1 MKIMKLNT
9 TLYENHH
16 THYLMQERGI
26 KRPNEKIEDVFRR
39 VIVSLVHEDLQ
50 LDNTCTIDAGFLEQ
64 LLFFT
69 NKKIIVYGT
78 QILTHVGREEA
89 FTAGACTVLSPT
101 DEHGEIDFE
110 SFAEVSR
117 RALNMGIGTGYDL
130 SRTHFSLNLLRR
142 ISSYLYEKDHELRN
156 KNKRPSASMI
166 TLEATHPEILR
177 FISAKNTADFS
188 KSRFNISVFVTE
200 ELFERAQNNESWGLI
215 NSNGKMINTISA
227 KYLLLQIAKSAHYCG
242 EPGILFK
249 DRFERDNPTPQWKY
263 ISTAPCAELAMAK
276 GDLCHFSYINLAG
289 LVNKYSNDLVFDFAS
304 FGKAVSVLVRLLDAA
319 VQMTINNGNDI
330 AELSSLRR
338 RIGVGITGFASLLI
352 KLDIPYASKE
362 AIRLAEKI
370 SEYLDFHA
378 KKASMLLAKRRGA
391 FPAFMN
397 SKYTEPEWVKRKHC
411 HRTGILAEEKWE
423 ELYHNIQEWGMRNA
437 STTVFP
443 PAGTSSQIAN
453 ISTSFEP
460 YFSLVDYRM
469 NDSGT
474 LIPVIPEEIYNSL
487 KRTKKSTHEIHEI
500 VTHILDPA
508 SKHMLSDLS
517 IGAHFA
523 TARQIPPIYH
533 LKMVVA
539 FQKFADDGAA
549 KTINMVNNTTVKEV
563 YDMIWAAYRLGLK
576 GFTVFRDG
584 CLNERKW

>member
-1 MKIMKLNT
+1 M
-9 TLYENHH
+9 
-16 THYLMQERGI
+16 
-26 KRPNEKIEDVFRR
+26 
-39 VIVSLVHEDLQ
+39 
-50 LDNTCTIDAGFLEQ
+50 
-64 LLFFT
+64 
-69 NKKIIVYGT
+69 
-78 QILTHVGREEA
+78 GREEG
-89 FTAGACTVLSPT
+89 FTTGACTVLSPT
-101 DEHGEIDFE
+101 DEHGKIDFE
-110 SFAEVSR
+110 NLTQASR
-117 RALNMGIGTGYDL
+117 YAINMGIGTGYDF
-130 SRTHFSLNLLRR
+130 SSTHFSLKLLRR
-142 ISSYLYEKDHELRN
+142 ISDYLYETDHELRN

-200 ELFERAQNNESWGLI
+200 EIFEKAQNDESWALI
-215 NSNGKMINTISA
+215 NYNGKMINTISA

-276 GDLCHFSYINLAG
+276 GDLCHFSYINLAS
-289 LVNKYSNDLVFDFAS
+289 LINKYGNSLVFDFAS

-319 VQMTINNGNDI
+319 VRITINNGNDL

-352 KLDIPYASKE
+352 NLDIPYASKE
-362 AIRLAEKI
+362 AIRLAEQI
-370 SEYLDFHA
+370 SEYLYFHA
-378 KKASMLLAKRRGA
+378 KNASMLLAKRRGA

-397 SKYTEPEWVKRKHC
+397 SKYTEPEWVRRKHC
-411 HRTGILAEEKWE
+411 RRTGILAEGKWD
-423 ELYHNIQEWGMRNA
+423 ELYHNIQKWGMRHA

-443 PAGTSSQIAN
+443 PTGTSSKIAN

-487 KRTKKSTHEIHEI
+487 KRTGKSTPEIHEI

-508 SKHMLSDLS
+508 SEHMLSDLS

-523 TARQIPPIYH
+523 IARQIPPIYH
-533 LKMVVA
+533 LKMAVA

-549 KTINMVNNTTVKEV
+549 KTINMANNTTVKQV

-584 CLNERKW
+584 CLDERKK